1 MPAARKRW
9 QATLIITLF
18 LLAVAGAAF
27 TGWRFAR
34 ESPPHQGPIVLIT
47 ADGLRADRKPTSNI
61 EALASR
67 GIVFERAYTH
77 APQAL
82 PAHAALLTGELPFDN
97 GVRDDGGF
105 ALKNDARTIASLLFG
120 LNPTD
125 PLTFAAVALL
135 LMFVALLASYLP
147 ARRAT
152 NVDPMV
158 ALRYDF

>member
-67 GIVFERAYTH
+67 GIDFERAYTH

-105 ALKNDARTIASLLFG
+105 ALKNDAQRRVLLRGVVVVAQKG
-120 LNPTD
+120 LG
-125 PLTFAAVALL
+125 VAPDG
-135 LMFVALLASYLP
+135 MAECAPNVLAFP
-147 ARRAT
+147 APHRG
-152 NVDPMV
+152 P
-158 ALRYDF
+158 